1 MTSAEHE
8 APVALVKNDPAVIA
22 WLLTNVFGIAVP
34 AFDHASARPGDLQV
48 LTPRTYHAD
57 ATVLLTAADEPVYA
71 VVVEVQRARDPDKA
85 YRWKQYLAEVEVTV
99 RVTTSLV
106 VHCADPDVARYY
118 RRWAARDGGS
128 LHLRP
133 LIVTPDDLPLVV
145 DAELAVRY
153 PSLTVLSILM
163 HSRRSDVDQAFAGLA
178 EALRAIGPSQA
189 VFYND
194 IVLAGLPPD
203 SRARWR
209 AFMTSTL
216 GSRFFSE
223 EFQQAEAKG
232 RVEGEAKGRVEG
244 EARGLADAVL
254 TLLDARGVA
263 VSQAVRDRIF
273 GCTDQ
278 GQLRTWL
285 LRAATAAT
293 IEDVTAD

>member
-1 MTSAEHE
+1 
-8 APVALVKNDPAVIA
+8 
-22 WLLTNVFGIAVP
+22 
-34 AFDHASARPGDLQV
+34 
-48 LTPRTYHAD
+48 
-57 ATVLLTAADEPVYA
+57 
-71 VVVEVQRARDPDKA
+71 
-85 YRWKQYLAEVEVTV
+85 
-99 RVTTSLV
+99 
-106 VHCADPDVARYY
+106 
-118 RRWAARDGGS
+118 
-128 LHLRP
+128 
-133 LIVTPDDLPLVV
+133 
-145 DAELAVRY
+145 
-153 PSLTVLSILM
+153 
-163 HSRRSDVDQAFAGLA
+163 
-178 EALRAIGPSQA
+178 
-189 VFYND
+189 
-194 IVLAGLPPD
+194 
-203 SRARWR
+203 
-209 AFMTSTL
+209 MTSTL